1 MALVGGSGNTLV
13 EEGRSHGGLSGRIR
27 ATLVLN
33 GTTVGCV
40 FTVYLSGGS
49 VTGRGSAK
57 LNVGHGTYASFAGT
71 LSISHG
77 TGRYRHA
84 RGSGRIYGSLN
95 RNDDSA
101 VVQALGTMSY

>member
-1 MALVGGSGNTLV
+1 MTLVGGSGNTLI
-13 EEGRSHGGLSGRIR
+13 EEGRSHGGLPGRIR
-27 ATLVLN
+27 ASLVLS

-40 FTVYLSGGS
+40 FTVYLHGGS
-49 VTGRGSAK
+49 VMGRGSAK
-57 LNVGHGTYASFAGT
+57 LNVGHGTYASFVGA

-84 RGSGRIYGSLN
+84 QGSGSIYGTLN

-101 VVQALGTMSY
+101 IVQAVGTMSY